1 MVTINQILNKTYRK
15 YPSIWNRTTRPA
27 LANCPQKKATCLK
40 TFEMSPKK
48 PNSAKRKV
56 VKVRISSTGR
66 ITTCYIPGE
75 GHSLTA
81 HSIVL
86 IHGGRAQDL
95 PGVKY
100 QIIRGKFDCTPVK
113 NRRRS
118 LSKYGKDESSKRART
133 RRRK

>member
-1 MVTINQILNKTYRK
+1 MMTTINQILKKGGRRNPNSWYKIK
-15 YPSIWNRTTRPA
+15 RPA
-27 LANCPQKKATCLK
+27 LLSCPQKKAICIK

-56 VKVRISSTGR
+56 VRAR
-66 ITTCYIPGE
+66 ITSSNRAITCYIPGE
-75 GHSLTA
+75 GHNLTA

-100 QIIRGKFDCTPVK
+100 QVIRGKLDCAPVK

-118 LSKYGKDESSKRART
+118 LSIYGKEK
-133 RRRK
+133 

>member
-1 MVTINQILNKTYRK
+1 
-15 YPSIWNRTTRPA
+15 
-27 LANCPQKKATCLK
+27 
-40 TFEMSPKK
+40 MSPKK

-56 VKVRISSTGR
+56 VRVRLTSTNR
-66 ITTCYIPGE
+66 AVTCYIPGE
-75 GHSLTA
+75 GHNLTT

-100 QIIRGKFDCTPVK
+100 QIIRGKLDCAPVK

-118 LSKYGKDESSKRART
+118 LSIYGKEK
-133 RRRK
+133 